1 MSDSPKKLNSTY
13 AFRLSTLAGAALLTV
28 LSGCGSLVNHEKD
41 AMTKGKDFVNWV
53 PRTFTETPIDGD
65 TSKKPPKSMVKETNQ
80 LPKPSDTWWNDFNS
94 NELSELVDTALTNN
108 YDLRIAVSR
117 LEQAE
122 RQAMIVDANRYP
134 TLNAFAGAENKGPAL
149 GPGTASSL
157 DNYTNRRIYQFGF
170 RASYEVDV
178 WGKLGY
184 QSQSALALARAN
196 IHNRQTVALTLVS
209 DVTTTYFQLVSLIER
224 VNIAQKNLRLAQ
236 GVARAISKRVDIG
249 EASIIELQQQQV
261 TIALI
266 ESAIAN
272 LQLQRERAA
281 NRLAVLV
288 GKPPNSIKI
297 EATSLKGTNLP
308 QINAGLPS
316 ELLCRRPDIRRV
328 EEQLIS
334 AEEDVKAARSN
345 LLPSFSL
352 TGEYGQGSFKLSELL
367 SPYSLLYSI
376 AGNIV
381 GTVFD
386 ADKKENQ
393 LLLAKAKNKELLES
407 YANTVLSSLRDVED
421 SLSGIRLTGAQR
433 KALGDALNRNNR
445 LLELSRMVYEKGALD
460 FVGLQQ
466 IQRDVFNAQDSEA
479 NARFEQIRATVDLY
493 KAIGGGTNPS
503 EDPCNPSK
511 KPNNPASPVGVTT
524 SSTPAPNAASNA
536 ASNTATNTAPNA
548 NSAATT
554 STKEAK

>member
-1 MSDSPKKLNSTY
+1 MSDSRKPKST
-13 AFRLSTLAGAALLTV
+13 FRLSAIAGASLLV
-28 LSGCGSLVNHEKD
+28 LLNGCASLVDHETE
-41 AMTKGKDFVNWV
+41 ALTKGKDFVNWV
-53 PRTFTETPIDGD
+53 PRSFTESPLPYEPGQKPVKTP
-65 TSKKPPKSMVKETNQ
+65 TVKETNQ
-80 LPKPSDTWWNDFNS
+80 LPKPSDTWWNDFHS

-122 RQAMIVDANRYP
+122 RQAMITDANRYP

-157 DNYTNRRIYQFGF
+157 DNYTSRRIYQFGF

-184 QSQSALALARAN
+184 QSQSALALARASLY
-196 IHNRQTVALTLVS
+196 NRQTVALTLVS
-209 DVTTTYFQLVSLIER
+209 DVTTTYFQLVSLTER

-236 GVARAISKRVDIG
+236 SVARAISKRVDIG

-272 LQLQRERAA
+272 LQLQKERAA

-288 GKPPNSIKI
+288 GKPPNSFKI
-297 EATSLKGTNLP
+297 TAVSLTGTNLP
-308 QINAGLPS
+308 RINAGLPS
-316 ELLCRRPDIRRV
+316 ELLCRRPDIRRA
-328 EEQLIS
+328 EEQLTS
-334 AEEDVKAARSN
+334 AEEDVKAARAN
-345 LLPSFSL
+345 LLPSFAL
-352 TGEYGQGSFKLSELL
+352 TGEYGQGSFRLSELL
-367 SPYSLLYSI
+367 SPFSLLYSI
-376 AGNIV
+376 AGNLV

-393 LLLAKAKNKELLES
+393 LLLAKSKNKELLES
-407 YANTVLSSLRDVED
+407 YANTVLASLRDVED
-421 SLSGIRLTGAQR
+421 ALSGIRLTSAQR
-433 KALGDALNRNNR
+433 KALSDALSRNNR

-479 NARFEQIRATVDLY
+479 NARFEQVRATIDLY
-493 KAIGGGTNPS
+493 KAIGGGVSTTN
-503 EDPCNPSK
+503 DPCDPSK
-511 KPNNPASPVGVTT
+511 KPEQALAAAEAGTKANESKLTNPAEILK
-524 SSTPAPNAASNA
+524 
-536 ASNTATNTAPNA
+536 
-548 NSAATT
+548 
-554 STKEAK
+554 KEAK

>member
-1 MSDSPKKLNSTY
+1 MNDSRKKISAL
-13 AFRLSTLAGAALLTV
+13 RLSAISSASLIILLNGCSSMVDHKTDALA
-28 LSGCGSLVNHEKD
+28 S
-41 AMTKGKDFVNWV
+41 GKDFVNWV
-53 PRTFTETPIDGD
+53 PRTFSESPLPFEPGQET
-65 TSKKPPKSMVKETNQ
+65 KKPPQANDTNQ
-80 LPKPSDTWWNDFNS
+80 LPKPSDIWWNDFNS

-122 RQAMIVDANRYP
+122 RQAMITDANRYP
-134 TLNAFAGAENKGPAL
+134 TLNAFAGAETKGPAL
-149 GPGTASSL
+149 GAGTASSMN
-157 DNYTNRRIYQFGF
+157 NYNSRNIYQFGF

-184 QSQSALALARAN
+184 QTQSALALARASVY
-196 IHNRQTVALTLVS
+196 NRQTVALTLVS
-209 DVTTTYFQLVSLIER
+209 DVTTTYFQLVSLTER
-224 VNIAQKNLRLAQ
+224 VNIGKKNLRLAQ
-236 GVARAISKRVDIG
+236 GVAKAISKRVDIG

-272 LQLQRERAA
+272 LQLQRDRAA

-288 GKPPNSIKI
+288 GKPPNTFNVT
-297 EATSLKGTNLP
+297 AMTLAGTNLP
-308 QINAGLPS
+308 KINPGIPS
-316 ELLCRRPDIRRV
+316 ELLCRRPDIRRA

-334 AEEDVKAARSN
+334 AQEDVKAARAN

-352 TGEYGQGSFKLSELL
+352 NGEYGQGSFKLSELL
-367 SPYSLLYSI
+367 SPFSLLYSL
-376 AGNIV
+376 AGNLV

-393 LLLAKAKNKELLES
+393 LLFAKSKNKELLEI

-421 SLSGIRLTGAQR
+421 ALSGIRLTGTQR
-433 KALGDALNRNNR
+433 KALSDALSRNNK

-479 NARFEQIRATVDLY
+479 NARFEQVRATVDLY
-493 KAIGGGTNPS
+493 KAIGGGTTSTN
-503 EDPCNPSK
+503 DPCNPDK
-511 KPNNPASPVGVTT
+511 NPATELAATIASD
-524 SSTPAPNAASNA
+524 SYTP
-536 ASNTATNTAPNA
+536 NTAENLK
-548 NSAATT
+548 
-554 STKEAK
+554 KEAK